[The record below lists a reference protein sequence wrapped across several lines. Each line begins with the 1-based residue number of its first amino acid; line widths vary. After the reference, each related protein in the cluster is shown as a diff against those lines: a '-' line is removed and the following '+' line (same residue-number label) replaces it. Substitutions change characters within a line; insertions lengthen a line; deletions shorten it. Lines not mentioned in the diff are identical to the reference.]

1 MAPLISAGLARLPR
15 VGGAARDGLAG
26 LVGAGVGAGAQFLT
40 VVLVTRG
47 TDRQTAG
54 AFFTATA
61 LCLTVAGVL
70 RLDAGNGLVHAIAGT
85 GACGHDRAR
94 GQVRAAL
101 APVAALSV
109 AVGTVLFA
117 CLSDPAFRVLAVAL
131 PAVVCADVLVSATRG
146 FGMML
151 PTLLLDGLLQP
162 VAQLVLVSLA
172 VASGVRTVPVLVA
185 AWALPYVPVLCLA
198 ALWLRGRL
206 PHTPYAGPYALE
218 AARELWCHTWPRSA
232 AAAIQAVFQR
242 LDVMVVAVLAGPEEA
257 AVYTAATRF
266 KVVGQLVNRGLAQAA
281 QPRLVEAL
289 TAGNLGRARALYQS
303 ATTWLV
309 ALTWPLWLGYALCA
323 PWLLGLLG
331 DGYAS
336 GAAVALVLAVTMMLA
351 GACGMVDVV
360 LTAAGYTRS
369 SLANLVAAIT
379 VTTACGVFLTPAY
392 GAAGAALAWA
402 SGTLVK
408 NLLPLWQIHRRL
420 GLRPFGAHS
429 LGALR
434 PWRPR

>member
-1 MAPLISAGLARLPR
+1 MVTLISAGLARLPR
-15 VGGAARDGLAG
+15 VEGVARDGLAG
-26 LVGAGVGAGAQFLT
+26 LAGAGVGAGAQFLT
-40 VVLVTRG
+40 VVLVTRD
-47 TDRQTAG
+47 TDRHTAG

-70 RLDAGNGLVHAIAGT
+70 RLDAGNGLVHAL
-85 GACGHDRAR
+85 ACASGRDRAR
-94 GQVRAAL
+94 SQVRAAL
-101 APVAALSV
+101 VPVAALSV
-109 AVGTVLFA
+109 AVGAALFV

-162 VAQLVLVSLA
+162 IAQFALVALA
-172 VASGVRTVPVLVA
+172 LSCGTRTVPVLVA

-206 PHTPYAGPYALE
+206 PRTPYTGGS
-218 AARELWCHTWPRSA
+218 ARELWRHTWPRSV
-232 AAAIQAVFQR
+232 AAAIQSVFQR
-242 LDVMVVAVLAGPEEA
+242 LDVMVVAALAGPAEA

-289 TAGNLGRARALYQS
+289 ATGNLGRARALYQS

-331 DGYAS
+331 EGYAP

-360 LTAAGYTRS
+360 LTAAGHTRS
-369 SLANLVAAIT
+369 SLVNLLAAIA
-379 VTTACGVFLTPAY
+379 VTTACGVLLTPVY

-402 SGTLVK
+402 AGTLVK

-420 GLRPFGAHS
+420 GLRPFGTHS

-434 PWRPR
+434 PWRTR

>member
-1 MAPLISAGLARLPR
+1 MVTLISAGLARLPR
-15 VGGAARDGLAG
+15 VEGVARDGLAG
-26 LVGAGVGAGAQFLT
+26 LAGAGVGAGAQFLT

-47 TDRQTAG
+47 TDRHTAG

-70 RLDAGNGLVHAIAGT
+70 RLDAGNGLVHALAGAA
-85 GACGHDRAR
+85 GRDRAR
-94 GQVRAAL
+94 SQVRAAL
-101 APVAALSV
+101 VPVAALSV
-109 AVGTVLFA
+109 AVGAVLFT

-162 VAQLVLVSLA
+162 IAQFALVALA
-172 VASGVRTVPVLVA
+172 LSCGTRTVPVLVA

-206 PHTPYAGPYALE
+206 PRTPYTEGS
-218 AARELWCHTWPRSA
+218 ARELWRHTWPRSV

-242 LDVMVVAVLAGPEEA
+242 LDVMVVAALAGPAEA

-289 TAGNLGRARALYQS
+289 ATGNLGRARALYQS

-331 DGYAS
+331 EGYAP

-360 LTAAGYTRS
+360 LTAAGHTRS
-369 SLANLVAAIT
+369 SLVNLLAAIA
-379 VTTACGVFLTPAY
+379 VTTACGVLLTPVY

-402 SGTLVK
+402 AGTLVK

-420 GLRPFGAHS
+420 GLRPFGVHS

-434 PWRPR
+434 PWRTR